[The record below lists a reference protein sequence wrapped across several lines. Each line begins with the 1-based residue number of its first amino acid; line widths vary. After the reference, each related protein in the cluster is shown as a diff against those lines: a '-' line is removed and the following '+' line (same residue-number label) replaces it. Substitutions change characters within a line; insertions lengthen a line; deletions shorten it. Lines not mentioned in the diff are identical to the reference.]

1 MNPVLID
8 LGVIQIYW
16 YSVIV
21 LTAMLVGSFL
31 FIKSAKKE
39 GYEDEFLTDTIFYM
53 IIFGILGARLYYVL
67 FNFGYYFKHPLE
79 IVAIWNGGLAIHG
92 GIIGGALC
100 VLYRARKHKKSFLR
114 LTDLGAAPLLLAQA
128 IGRWGNFF
136 NSEAHGPEVSRK
148 VLENLH
154 IPKFII
160 NGMNIDGIYY
170 HPTFFYES
178 IWCLIGFII
187 IIILKKK
194 VKLRRGGLTGIY
206 FIWYSVARF
215 FIESLRTDSL
225 MLGPIK
231 VAKLVSV
238 LLFLLGLYLLFRK
251 KKDTRLNRLKDKLE
265 DVKTKFY
272 HDYYNK

>member
-8 LGVIQIYW
+8 LGIIQIYW

-21 LTAMLVGSFL
+21 LTAMLIGSAL

-53 IIFGILGARLYYVL
+53 IIFGIIGARLYYVL
-67 FNFGYYFKHPLE
+67 FNFGYYLKHPLE
-79 IVAIWNGGLAIHG
+79 VIAVWNGGLAIHG
-92 GIIGGALC
+92 GIIGGAIC
-100 VLYRARKHKKSFLR
+100 VLYRARKHKKSFLK
-114 LTDLGAAPLLLAQA
+114 LTDLGVAPLLLAQA

-136 NSEAHGPEVSRK
+136 NSEAHGPAVSRK

-178 IWCLIGFII
+178 LWCLLGFII
-187 IIILKKK
+187 IIILKKN
-194 VKLRRGGLTGIY
+194 VKLRRGDLTGIY
-206 FIWYSVARF
+206 FIWY
-215 FIESLRTDSL
+215 
-225 MLGPIK
+225 
-231 VAKLVSV
+231 
-238 LLFLLGLYLLFRK
+238 
-251 KKDTRLNRLKDKLE
+251 
-265 DVKTKFY
+265 
-272 HDYYNK
+272 